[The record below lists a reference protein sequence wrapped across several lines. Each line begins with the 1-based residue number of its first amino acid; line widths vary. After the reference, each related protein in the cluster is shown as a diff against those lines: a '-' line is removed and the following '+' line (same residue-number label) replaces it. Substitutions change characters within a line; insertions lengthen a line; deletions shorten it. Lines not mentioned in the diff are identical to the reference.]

1 MCSFLI
7 IISVF
12 LLSVLV
18 SGSREDVRPFFSVFF
33 FFICFHCRGLDAK
46 TSILPIHDTSLLLLS
61 SLAL

>member
-18 SGSREDVRPFFSVFF
+18 SGSREDVRPFFLFF